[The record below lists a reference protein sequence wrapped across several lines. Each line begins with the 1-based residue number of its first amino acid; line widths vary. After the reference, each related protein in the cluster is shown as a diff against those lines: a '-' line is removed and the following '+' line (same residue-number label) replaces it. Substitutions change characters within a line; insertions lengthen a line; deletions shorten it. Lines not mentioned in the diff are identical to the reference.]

1 MNEDLEKRQT
11 DRQTDCCG
19 AEETEARPKKAA
31 GVFKTDVAW
40 LSQSREDGIAGYRH
54 VPCSYH

>member
-1 MNEDLEKRQT
+1 MNKDLEKRQT
-11 DRQTDCCG
+11 DRQTGCCG
-19 AEETEARPKKAA
+19 AEGTEARLKKAA

-40 LSQSREDGIAGYRH
+40 LSESREDVIAGYRN